1 MNTSV
6 KGNTNDINEEG
17 TRVVRGFHLLIHN
30 SLAKARYC
38 RDPNGINPNSW
49 PCPLFETRNPCI
61 RPSANRRI
69 YPTVPLQTFPARA
82 RSTRIVEIYPRMRKL
97 REGSTVYDG
106 VVTTASLRP
115 FHSLPYS
122 RRFEE
127 INSRYSREIKID
139 FVRSEL
145 VTIDKRLELQVSKLG
160 YYHDRAR
167 EDRGQLWP
175 LEISRLKA
183 RKSTERLINDKSL
196 VKFSLIFLNRVRF
209 YTFLDDL
216 LVGEIIYLAKWM
228 SFLCWNKKRIFYIKD
243 GNSKYGIR

>member
-1 MNTSV
+1 MALPTFRNAKSV
-6 KGNTNDINEEG
+6 YPP
-17 TRVVRGFHLLIHN
+17 F
-30 SLAKARYC
+30 C
-38 RDPNGINPNSW
+38 Q
-49 PCPLFETRNPCI
+49 
-61 RPSANRRI
+61 PSYISHRSVANISCSR
-69 YPTVPLQTFPARA
+69 
-82 RSTRIVEIYPRMRKL
+82 TRIVEIYPRMRKL

-183 RKSTERLINDKSL
+183 RKSTEGLINDKSL

-216 LVGEIIYLAKWM
+216 LVGEIIYLAKRM

-243 GNSKYGIR
+243 GNSKFEIR